1 MTKGNIVR
9 TGTHIQNH
17 ILLNTSDIS
26 FFQQRMHSTSI
37 TGTPYIALTL
47 REISEEAWLLGMAGA
62 KALEESRASI

>member
-37 TGTPYIALTL
+37 TGTLYIALTL
-47 REISEEAWLLGMAGA
+47 REISEEAWLLGMASG
-62 KALEESRASI
+62 

>member
-17 ILLNTSDIS
+17 ILLNTSDI

-47 REISEEAWLLGMAGA
+47 REISEEAWLLGMASG
-62 KALEESRASI
+62 